1 MNKQFFALFVAA
13 CILSTAAHAD
23 ITESFG
29 SGANQF
35 NMIFVPISNPGNAA
49 DTTGNPNPAGS
60 VGYNYNI
67 GKFEVSRDM
76 INKANAEGNLGIT
89 LADMTSFGGNGANR
103 PATGVSWNE
112 AARYVNWLNSSQGFT
127 PAYKFAV
134 QPGQSGYS
142 PNSYIELWQSTDA
155 GYDATNPFRNSQAKY
170 FLPSMN
176 EWYKSA
182 YYDPNANGGVGRYW
196 NYPTGSDSMPTEVSG
211 GTAAGT
217 AVYGQNSNGGVGPAD
232 IDNAGGLSP
241 YGVMGLGGNISEWQE
256 TEGDLLN
263 NSPFS
268 GRILRGGSW
277 SGWLDLYALVRGTAL
292 PNSEFREYGFRV
304 ASIGGPPPEATIAT
318 THVIHSNWSGAG
330 LPIDSSKSLAL
341 EGLGLGT
348 LSFSNLLN
356 TSAGITGV
364 LIDIKNLE
372 NPTALNLQDFR
383 FQWSP
388 QGSFSEILNPPISWQ
403 DASNPTEISVSP
415 HPTDS
420 NTSRVLIRWSSSQIV
435 NRWLRLTIEATNN
448 TGLYARQTY
457 YLGQLLG
464 ETTGADGSSFTVS
477 FADIT
482 PIRQVVGSQVDAS
495 NTVDINKDGIVSF
508 ADITAMRS
516 NVGTVLTRITVP

>member
-35 NMIFVPISNPGNAA
+35 NMTFVPIGNPSNVA
-49 DTTGNPNPAGS
+49 DTTTGIPNPAGS
-60 VGYNYNI
+60 VGYAYNM

-76 INKANAEGNLGIT
+76 VIKANAEGNLGIT
-89 LADMTSFGGNGANR
+89 LQDMSGLGGNGLNR
-103 PATGVSWNE
+103 PATGVNWNE
-112 AARYVNWLNSSQGFT
+112 AARFVNWLNTSQGFA

-134 QPGQSGYS
+134 QPGQAGYS
-142 PNSYIELWQSTDA
+142 ANADIELWQPTDD
-155 GYDATNPFRNSQAKY
+155 GYNPANLFRNSQAKY
-170 FLPSMN
+170 FLPSIN
-176 EWYKSA
+176 EWHKAA
-182 YYDPNANGGVGRYW
+182 YYDPNKNGGTGGYW
-196 NYPTGSDSMPTEVSG
+196 NYSTGSDSAPSAVSG

-217 AVYGQNSNGGVGPAD
+217 AVFNRPSIQGPAD

-241 YGVMGLGGNISEWQE
+241 YLLMGMGGNVGEWEE
-256 TEGDLLN
+256 TEFDRLN
-263 NSPFS
+263 NDPTSS
-268 GRILRGGSW
+268 RGLRGGHWNNTS
-277 SGWLDLYALVRGTAL
+277 SILHASARLSSL
-292 PNSEFREYGFRV
+292 PTGSIINHGFRV
-304 ASIGGPPPEATIAT
+304 ASVPVALITATHI
-318 THVIHSNWSGAG
+318 IHSNWTGAG
-330 LPIDSSKSLAL
+330 SPIDSSKSLAQ

-356 TSAGITGV
+356 SSDGITGV
-364 LIDIKNLE
+364 LIDIKNLD

-388 QGSFSEILNPPISWQ
+388 QGSFSELLNPPISWQ

-415 HPTDS
+415 HPSES
-420 NTSRVLIRWSSSQIV
+420 NTSRVLIRWNSSQIV